1 MWIDLNAF
9 INSKKKIRVGIK
21 DLAQGN
27 LNSSAVLTLTQ
38 GFLIEGTFLF
48 KSCGVPVHASPCLF
62 IQDHWLHF
70 ILLFFFYLE
79 KKKYLHF
86 EEKYSSVLHKN
97 SLFKISF

>member
-1 MWIDLNAF
+1 MLLLIV
-9 INSKKKIRVGIK
+9 KKKIRVGIK

-70 ILLFFFYLE
+70 ILLFFFLFR
-79 KKKYLHF
+79 K
-86 EEKYSSVLHKN
+86 EEVFTLRRKI
-97 SLFKISF
+97 LFSAT